1 VVKIRVPIRG
11 LVFDLYG
18 TLVSRGAG
26 WRAYTELI
34 STLPLWKWRRVR
46 RAALTQA
53 TSNITEFRRQFGGA
67 RGPSNEHFERLVAD
81 GIAEVQL
88 FEDTLVVL
96 EQARARG
103 LKLALLSNLASPY
116 KQPVFELGLAERFD
130 VLVFSCDVGMAKPE
144 RAIFE
149 HTAAQLGLPPAE
161 LLMIGDSRSDDIRGA
176 RAAGMQALHVEP
188 RGRGDLRRLGELL
201 EHPLLTMQ

>member
-1 VVKIRVPIRG
+1 VPVRG

-18 TLVSRGAG
+18 TLVSRGEG

-34 STLPLWKWRRVR
+34 STLPLWKWHRVR

-53 TSNITEFRRQFGGA
+53 IPDITEFRRQFGRA
-67 RGPSNEHFERLVAD
+67 RGPSDDHFEQLVRE
-81 GIAEVQL
+81 GIAKVQL
-88 FEDTLVVL
+88 LDDTLSVL

-130 VLVFSCDVGMAKPE
+130 VLVFSCDVGLAKPE

-149 HTAAQLGLPPAE
+149 HTAAQLRLPLSE
-161 LLMIGDSRSDDIRGA
+161 LLMIGDSRKDDVRGA
-176 RAAGMQALHVEP
+176 RAAGMAALHLES
-188 RGRGDLRRLGELL
+188 RGRGDIRRLAELL
-201 EHPLLTMQ
+201 EHPLLDHR